1 MGASASDGRI
11 HFVTKAIMSEERDR
25 ETKMIAPALNDDSI
39 IVPTAPITN
48 AGPALTEER
57 AILLASEDVILF

>member
-1 MGASASDGRI
+1 MVMNTI
-11 HFVTKAIMSEERDR
+11 ISEERES
-25 ETKMIAPALNDDSI
+25 ETKIITPALKEESI

-57 AILLASEDVILF
+57 AILFASEDVILF

>member
-1 MGASASDGRI
+1 
-11 HFVTKAIMSEERDR
+11 
-25 ETKMIAPALNDDSI
+25 MIAPALNDDSI

-57 AILLASEDVILF
+57 AILFASEDVILF